1 MRHGIGALEPVAGDI
16 AESLGPAQH
25 RRQRWHPGELR
36 LVGGRAS
43 AGQRVQA
50 LSQRR
55 RGLLVLAHPRPPSV
69 PSWVL
74 RRLAVAELRG
84 HLIHPAPALGM
95 VEAHYLVEGP
105 VDMASQ
111 VGHLVVNPFHGVA
124 GYPPSGGTSTVCSPP
139 HCGQVTASSDGARP
153 LIRL

>member
-1 MRHGIGALEPVAGDI
+1 MASVRSNRLPVVSPSRSA
-16 AESLGPAQH
+16 
-25 RRQRWHPGELR
+25 RRSTAAS
-36 LVGGRAS
+36 GGTQARCGWWAAARRRAS
-43 AGQRVQA
+43 A
-50 LSQRR
+50 SRR
-55 RGLLVLAHPRPPSV
+55 CPSVGAACWSSLILVRPSV
-69 PSWVL
+69 PSWVP

-95 VEAHYLVEGP
+95 VETHHLVEGP

-124 GYPPSGGTSTVCSPP
+124 GYPPSGGTSTVCSAP